1 MKKVLKAEMWD
12 KMQYLFRNY
21 YDRTMHAVYFYDGTI
36 DEDALKRV
44 YDAILKKIPVLH
56 STFHNNFIRPYWTV
70 NEDYTSADY
79 FELVETDDV
88 WGYLDKFLGTEICA
102 QGKVQFR
109 VKLIRANGKDVLAT
123 VCNHMCFDGPDL
135 KYFNSKVAET
145 YTEYKK
151 SGKLAP
157 DIKSG
162 TRSAEQVYSAM
173 NEEDYKHA
181 KSLYKNVSTVENKHT
196 FPFAANDG
204 TERSRLVLR
213 KLDKA
218 SFLAMK
224 ARGKAQ
230 GATINDII
238 LAAYFRALFKVTKA
252 ESPLTVPCMY
262 DLRKYIGGSTA
273 GLTNLIGF
281 MPCTLSPDYGKDM
294 EETVEKVKEAL
305 LPAKNDRFTGL
316 YSLPLLKLAYTVF
329 PHFISEIAIG
339 LGYTNP
345 YIGMSNI
352 GIIKPEECAFD
363 GMLPSDAFYSGA
375 IKFKPYM
382 QLAFTTFMNEI
393 TFTIGIR
400 GNDKDAKI
408 FYDFLG
414 DVIAEIKAYADSP
427 LTVR

>member
-1 MKKVLKAEMWD
+1 
-12 KMQYLFRNY
+12 
-21 YDRTMHAVYFYDGTI
+21 
-36 DEDALKRV
+36 
-44 YDAILKKIPVLH
+44 
-56 STFHNNFIRPYWTV
+56 
-70 NEDYTSADY
+70 
-79 FELVETDDV
+79 
-88 WGYLDKFLGTEICA
+88 
-102 QGKVQFR
+102 
-109 VKLIRANGKDVLAT
+109 DVLAT

-196 FPFAANDG
+196 FPFAENDG

-238 LAAYFRALFKVTKA
+238 LAAYFRALFKATKA

-316 YSLPLLKLAYTVF
+316 YSLPLLKLAYTIF
-329 PHFISEIAIG
+329 PHCISEIAIG

-408 FYDFLG
+408 FYDFIG

>member
-1 MKKVLKAEMWD
+1 MKKILKAEMWD

-36 DEDALKRV
+36 DEKALAEV
-44 YDAILKKIPVLH
+44 YDAVIKKIPVLH

-88 WGYLDKFLGTEICA
+88 WGYLDKFLGTEVCA
-102 QGKVQFR
+102 QGKVQFS
-109 VKLIRANGKDVLAT
+109 VKLIRSNGKDVLAT

-135 KYFNSKVAET
+135 KYFNSKIAET

-157 DIKSG
+157 DIKTG
-162 TRSAEQVYSAM
+162 TRSAEQVYSKM

-196 FPFAANDG
+196 FPFADNDG

-238 LAAYFRALFKVTKA
+238 LAAYFRAHRRLHGGTYEPHRLHALHAFPRLRQGYGRNGG
-252 ESPLTVPCMY
+252 ESQRGVASRQKRQIY
-262 DLRKYIGGSTA
+262 RA
-273 GLTNLIGF
+273 VF
-281 MPCTLSPDYGKDM
+281 ASP
-294 EETVEKVKEAL
+294 
-305 LPAKNDRFTGL
+305 
-316 YSLPLLKLAYTVF
+316 S
-329 PHFISEIAIG
+329 
-339 LGYTNP
+339 
-345 YIGMSNI
+345 
-352 GIIKPEECAFD
+352 
-363 GMLPSDAFYSGA
+363 
-375 IKFKPYM
+375 
-382 QLAFTTFMNEI
+382 
-393 TFTIGIR
+393 
-400 GNDKDAKI
+400 
-408 FYDFLG
+408 
-414 DVIAEIKAYADSP
+414 
-427 LTVR
+427 

>member
-1 MKKVLKAEMWD
+1 MKKFLKAEMWD

-36 DEDALKRV
+36 DEEALKKV

-70 NEDYTSADY
+70 NEDHTSADY

-123 VCNHMCFDGPDL
+123 ICNHMCFDGPDL

-316 YSLPLLKLAYTVF
+316 YSLPLLKLVT
-329 PHFISEIAIG
+329 
-339 LGYTNP
+339 
-345 YIGMSNI
+345 
-352 GIIKPEECAFD
+352 
-363 GMLPSDAFYSGA
+363 
-375 IKFKPYM
+375 
-382 QLAFTTFMNEI
+382 
-393 TFTIGIR
+393 
-400 GNDKDAKI
+400 AKA
-408 FYDFLG
+408 G
-414 DVIAEIKAYADSP
+414 V
-427 LTVR
+427 